1 MSTGLDTEP
10 PGGGTS
16 GSGSSG
22 SGSAG
27 AGSSGSAALVPGRR
41 PLRVRDASMVLR
53 VRPVVVFA
61 VCVVVLVLAAAVNL
75 GRGDYPIAITDVLAT
90 LFGGGDAGQQ
100 LVVLDLRLPRTLVGA
115 LVGAALAVSG
125 GIFQAI
131 ARNPLASPDII
142 GIQAGAS
149 ASAVFVIVLGGG
161 VAGVGGMFAA
171 LGIPLAALAG
181 GLVSATVIYALAWRR
196 GIQGFRLVLVGIG
209 INAVL
214 IAAVNW
220 LLTVAQVYQ
229 AAQAQVWLNG
239 SLNAR
244 SWNEV
249 LPLSVTMIVL
259 VPAALVLVHVLGAL
273 RYDDDTARGLGV
285 RVNLS
290 RTLLLLV
297 AVGLASVATAAAG
310 PIAFVALV
318 TPQIAQRLCGTGTPP
333 LAVSMV
339 LGAAMTVVADVIAR
353 TALGSVEL
361 PVGIITA
368 VLGAPY
374 LLYLLARSRQ
384 EARA

>member
-1 MSTGLDTEP
+1 MSAEP
-10 PGGGTS
+10 SGT
-16 GSGSSG
+16 
-22 SGSAG
+22 AV
-27 AGSSGSAALVPGRR
+27 LVPGRR
-41 PLRVRDASMVLR
+41 PLRYRGASVVLR
-53 VRPVVVFA
+53 IRPIVVFVA
-61 VCVVVLVLAAAVNL
+61 CAVVLVLAAAVNL
-75 GRGDYPIAITDVLAT
+75 GRGDYPIAITDVLLT

-115 LVGAALAVSG
+115 LVGAALAISG
-125 GIFQAI
+125 AIFQAI

-142 GIQAGAS
+142 GIQMGAS
-149 ASAVFVIVLGGG
+149 AAAVFVIVLGGG
-161 VAGVGGMFAA
+161 MAGVGGLFAA
-171 LGIPLAALAG
+171 VGIPLAALAG
-181 GLVSATVIYALAWRR
+181 GLVSATVIYLLAWKQ

-214 IAAVNW
+214 LAGVNW
-220 LLTVAQVYQ
+220 LLTVAQIYQ

-249 LPLSVTMIVL
+249 LPLSVTMLLL
-259 VPAALVLVHVLGAL
+259 VPAAFVLVHVLGAL

-285 RVNLS
+285 RINRD

-318 TPQIAQRLCGTGTPP
+318 TPQIAQRLCRTGTPP
-333 LAVSMV
+333 LAVSMI
-339 LGAAMTVVADVIAR
+339 LGAAMTVAADVIAR
-353 TALGSVEL
+353 TALGAIEL

-374 LLYLLARSRQ
+374 LLYLLARPRQ

>member
-1 MSTGLDTEP
+1 MSGESWG
-10 PGGGTS
+10 PGV
-16 GSGSSG
+16 
-22 SGSAG
+22 
-27 AGSSGSAALVPGRR
+27 LVPGRT
-41 PLRVRDASMVLR
+41 PLRYRGASVVWR

-61 VCVVVLVLAAAVNL
+61 LSAVVLVLAAAVNL
-75 GRGDYPIAITDVLAT
+75 GRGDYPIAITDVLLT

-100 LVVLDLRLPRTLVGA
+100 LVVLELRLPRTLVGA

-125 GIFQAI
+125 GIFQSI

-149 ASAVFVIVLGGG
+149 AAAVFVIVLGGG
-161 VAGVGGMFAA
+161 TAGVGGLFAS

-181 GLVSATVIYALAWRR
+181 GLLGAVVIYLLAWRR

-209 INAVL
+209 VNAVL
-214 IAAVNW
+214 IAAVHW
-220 LLTVAQVYQ
+220 LLTVAQIYQ
-229 AAQAQVWLNG
+229 AAQAQVWLTG

-249 LPLSVTMIVL
+249 LPLAGTMLVL
-259 VPAALVLVHVLGAL
+259 VPASLVLVHVLGAL

-285 RVNLS
+285 RVDRS
-290 RTLLLLV
+290 RTALLLV
-297 AVGLASVATAAAG
+297 AVVFASVATAAAG

-318 TPQIAQRLCGTGTPP
+318 TPQIAQRLCRTGTPP

-339 LGAAMTVVADVIAR
+339 LGAALTVLADLIAR

-361 PVGIITA
+361 PVGIVTA

-374 LLYLLARSRQ
+374 LLYLLARPRQ

>member
-1 MSTGLDTEP
+1 MSAP
-10 PGGGTS
+10 I
-16 GSGSSG
+16 
-22 SGSAG
+22 
-27 AGSSGSAALVPGRR
+27 LVPGRR
-41 PLRVRDASMVLR
+41 PLRYRGASLVLR
-53 VRPVVVFA
+53 VRPVVVFGVGA
-61 VCVVVLVLAAAVNL
+61 VLLVLAAAVNM
-75 GRGDYPIAITDVLAT
+75 GRGDYPIAITDVLLT

-100 LVVLDLRLPRTLVGA
+100 LVVLELRLPRTLVGA
-115 LVGAALAVSG
+115 LVGGALAMSG

-142 GIQAGAS
+142 GIQMGAS

-161 VAGVGGMFAA
+161 VAGVGGVFAA
-171 LGIPLAALAG
+171 LGIPLAALVG
-181 GLVSATVIYALAWRR
+181 GLLTATLIYVLAWRR

-209 INAVL
+209 VNAVL
-214 IAAVNW
+214 MAAVNW
-220 LLTVAQVYQ
+220 LLTVAQIHQ

-249 LPLSVTMIVL
+249 VPLSLTLLVL
-259 VPAALVLVHVLGAL
+259 VPTVLVLVHVLGAL

-285 RVNLS
+285 RVNGA
-290 RTLLLLV
+290 RTGLLLV

-318 TPQIAQRLCGTGTPP
+318 TPQIAQRLCRTGTPP
-333 LAVSMV
+333 LMVSMV
-339 LGAAMTVVADVIAR
+339 LGAALTVGADLIAR
-353 TALGSVEL
+353 TALGAVEL
-361 PVGIITA
+361 PVGIVTA

-374 LLYLLARSRQ
+374 LLYLLARPRQ